1 MLTRLL
7 PRSLVI
13 DHIFGRGLEKNKAM
27 AYFYFDYRDQDQQKP
42 ISFVKSILRQVAAH
56 RAGIPQPL
64 MSFHERFKRNLAE
77 CSMTDLLKVFREV
90 CATLDKVY
98 VVLDALDECR
108 SRDHRKEVLRFLNS
122 LDLGITRLF
131 VTSRSHPHDIKQHF
145 AGIEPI
151 QIQASEADLN
161 TYCNRMM
168 ELSEST
174 HELVDGPLK
183 DEIATTISRNAQGMS
198 VVQFLCSR

>member
-1 MLTRLL
+1 MLTPLL

-13 DHIFGRGLEKNKAM
+13 DHILGQGLETNKAM

-42 ISFVKSILRQVAAH
+42 ISFVKSILRQVATHA
-56 RAGIPQPL
+56 AGLPQPL
-64 MSFHERFKRNLAE
+64 MGFHERYKRDLAE
-77 CSMTDLLKVFREV
+77 CSMTDLLRVFKDV
-90 CATLDKVY
+90 CAPFDKVY

-108 SRDHRKEVLRFLNS
+108 SKDHRKEVLRCLSS

-151 QIQASEADLN
+151 QIQATEADLN

-174 HELVDGPLK
+174 RELVNGPLK
-183 DEIATTISRNAQGMS
+183 DEIAATISRNAQGMY
-198 VVQFLCSR
+198 VV